1 MKIRLDQYMADKG
14 IAPSRSMARAMIMG
28 GEVYINGEKALKAGS
43 FVTGDEKIEIKETM
57 PYVSRG
63 GYKLDKALKVFP
75 VSPKGRICLDIGAS
89 TGGFTDCLLQNGALK
104 VYSVD
109 VGYGQ
114 LDYKL
119 RTDDRVICMERT
131 NFRYCT
137 PDDFPERPSFVSC
150 DVSFISL
157 ALIFPPMAE
166 IITDDGEAVCL
177 IKPQFE
183 AGKGKTHKG
192 VVTDPAIHREAVLS
206 AVSAAENSGFGVMG
220 LDFSPV
226 KGPKGNI
233 EFLLHLKKGAKSTE
247 YSVDEIINNAHK
259 ELCD

>member
-1 MKIRLDQYMADKG
+1 MKIRLDQFMADN
-14 IAPSRSMARAMIMG
+14 ALATSRSMARAMIMG
-28 GEVYINGEKALKAGS
+28 GEVYVNGEKALKAGA
-43 FVTGDEKIEIKETM
+43 FVTGDEKIEIKEAM

-63 GYKLDKALKVFP
+63 GFKLEKALKVFP
-75 VSPKGRICLDIGAS
+75 VLLDGRICVDIGAS
-89 TGGFTDCLLQNGALK
+89 TGGFTDCMLQNGAAK
-104 VYSVD
+104 VYSID

-119 RTDDRVICMERT
+119 RTDERVICMERT

-137 PDDFPERPSFVSC
+137 AGNFTEKPSFASC

-157 ALIFPPMAE
+157 SRILPPLFD
-166 IITDDGEAVCL
+166 ILTDNGEAVCL

-183 AGKGKTHKG
+183 AGKGKTNKG
-192 VVTDPAIHREAVLS
+192 VVTDPKVHKEAVTS
-206 AVSAAENSGFGVMG
+206 AIDAAERIGFGVLG

-233 EFLLHLKKGAKSTE
+233 EFLMYIKKNVKSEDYSIDEVIEKAHTE
-247 YSVDEIINNAHK
+247 LN
-259 ELCD
+259 